1 MYYIV
6 FYNTINELLYEVIN
20 NIIIFLNLLIYQKI
34 NNYQCNYN
42 IIQWNILSQ

>member
-20 NIIIFLNLLIYQKI
+20 NIIIFLNLLIYQK
-34 NNYQCNYN
+34 N
-42 IIQWNILSQ
+42 